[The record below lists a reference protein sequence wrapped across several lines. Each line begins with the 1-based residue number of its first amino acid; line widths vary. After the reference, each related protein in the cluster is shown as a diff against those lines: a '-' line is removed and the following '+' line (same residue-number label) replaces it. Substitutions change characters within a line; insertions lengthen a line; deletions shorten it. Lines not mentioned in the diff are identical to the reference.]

1 MLRPLLC
8 ATMIIAAVFAS
19 HLNNA
24 TPNRSAAA
32 ALKGGAAAARLDLP
46 RALQRAFQ
54 PAHHRPQTRRLVPC
68 HPTRRRARLV
78 HRHCKTA
85 PPPVV

>member
-1 MLRPLLC
+1 MPLTGDQILWAC
-8 ATMIIAAVFAS
+8 LTPIVLGALMFIAVVFAS

-46 RALQRAFQ
+46 RALRRAFQ
-54 PAHHRPQTRRLVPC
+54 PAHHRP
-68 HPTRRRARLV
+68 
-78 HRHCKTA
+78 
-85 PPPVV
+85 

>member
-1 MLRPLLC
+1 VNTGIRLYLGWRLLRVLRPLLC
-8 ATMIIAAVFAS
+8 ATIIVATVFAS

-32 ALKGGAAAARLDLP
+32 ALKGGAVAARLELP

-54 PAHHRPQTRRLVPC
+54 PAHHRP
-68 HPTRRRARLV
+68 
-78 HRHCKTA
+78 
-85 PPPVV
+85 

>member
-1 MLRPLLC
+1 
-8 ATMIIAAVFAS
+8 VFGS

-32 ALKGGAAAARLDLP
+32 ALKGGAAAARLELP

-54 PAHHRPQTRRLVPC
+54 PAYHRP
-68 HPTRRRARLV
+68 
-78 HRHCKTA
+78 
-85 PPPVV
+85 

>member
-1 MLRPLLC
+1 VSTAIRLYLGWRLLRVLRPLLC
-8 ATMIIAAVFAS
+8 ATIIIAAVFAS

-32 ALKGGAAAARLDLP
+32 ALKGGAVAARLDLP

-54 PAHHRPQTRRLVPC
+54 PAHHRP
-68 HPTRRRARLV
+68 
-78 HRHCKTA
+78 
-85 PPPVV
+85 